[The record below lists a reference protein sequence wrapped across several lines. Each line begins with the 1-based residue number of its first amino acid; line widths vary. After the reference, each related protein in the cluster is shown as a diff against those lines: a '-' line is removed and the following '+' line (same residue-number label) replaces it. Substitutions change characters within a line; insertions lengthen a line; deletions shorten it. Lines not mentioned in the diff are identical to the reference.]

1 MKFVGAIL
9 IILASGSFGF
19 LVAQQI
25 ALRPQQ
31 LRQLKTAVE
40 MLKTE
45 IEYGVT
51 PLPAAFTKIAKNLS
65 SPISQIFIVA
75 QSNLE
80 EGVIAQQ
87 AWQNSVSEVTP
98 KTALTAEDERIVLE
112 IGYNLGNSSS
122 KDQIRHLNLAQEQIT
137 NCYQEAINNK
147 QQKVKLWR
155 YLGVLTGLLIVI
167 IIV

>member
-1 MKFVGAIL
+1 MKFIGAIL
-9 IILASGSFGF
+9 IILGSSCFGF

-25 ALRPQQ
+25 ALRPKQ
-31 LRQLKTAVE
+31 LQQLKTAVE

-51 PLPAAFTKIAKNLS
+51 PLPEAFTKIAQNSAYPIEEIFIRAQKNLE
-65 SPISQIFIVA
+65 A
-75 QSNLE
+75 
-80 EGVIAQQ
+80 GVIAEK
-87 AWQNSVSEVTP
+87 AWQNGVSEVID
-98 KTALTAEDERIVLE
+98 KTALTAEDERILLE

-122 KDQIRHLNLAQEQIT
+122 LDQIRHLNLAQEQIN
-137 NCYQEAINNK
+137 NCYQEAIDNK